1 MKVLFAGSPRPSAKI
16 LRALNA
22 SSLDVVGVISQPD
35 KRSKRNKPIEPSKVS
50 AAAIELNLKLY
61 RPLNIDERF
70 KKIISKIK
78 FDFLLVAAY
87 GKILPPWLLELPHV
101 APVNIHFSLLP
112 KYRGASPIQAAIL
125 NGDINSGVT
134 VMQMTEGMDEGPI
147 YSKHSIPI
155 EVNDN
160 KKTLEEK
167 LTKKSIDI
175 IESELKN
182 IFKKKLIPKEQDQK
196 QAQYCNKI
204 TKLSG
209 RVDFA
214 KETSESIIKKFNAF
228 YGWPGIFFERKNIVI
243 KIHGLELLDKF
254 SNIKFSEDIKFLA
267 NGIAFKTKDKPIVIT
282 YLQFPGKQ
290 IISSKNAINSYA
302 EFFKK

>member
-35 KRSKRNKPIEPSKVS
+35 KRSKRNKPVEPSKVS

-175 IESELKN
+175 IETDLKN

>member
-1 MKVLFAGSPRPSAKI
+1 MKVLFAGSPKPSAKI

-35 KRSKRNKPIEPSKVS
+35 KRSKRNKPVEPSKVS

-61 RPLNIDERF
+61 RPLNIDEGF

-87 GKILPPWLLELPHV
+87 GKILPLWLLELPHV
-101 APVNIHFSLLP
+101 ASVNIHFSLLP
-112 KYRGASPIQAAIL
+112 KYRGASPVQAAIL

-134 VMQMTEGMDEGPI
+134 VMKMTERMDEGPI
-147 YSKHSIPI
+147 YSKYSVPI
-155 EVNDN
+155 KVNDN

-167 LTKKSIDI
+167 LTKKSIVI
-175 IESELKN
+175 IESDLKN
-182 IFKKKLIPKEQDQK
+182 IFNKKLIPKEQDQK
-196 QAQYCNKI
+196 QVQYCSKI

-209 RVDFA
+209 RVEFT

-228 YGWPGIFFERKNIVI
+228 YGWPGIFFERNNIAI
-243 KIHGLELLDKF
+243 KIHGIEPLDKF
-254 SNIKFSEDIKFLA
+254 YNIKFSKDIKLLPS
-267 NGIAFKTKDKPIVIT
+267 GLAFKTKDKPIVIT
-282 YLQFPGKQ
+282 HLQFPGKQ
-290 IISSKNAINSYA
+290 IISSKDAINSYA
-302 EFFKK
+302 EFFK

>member
-1 MKVLFAGSPRPSAKI
+1 MKVLFAGSPSPSAKI

-35 KRSKRNKPIEPSKVS
+35 KRSKRNNPIEPSKVS

-175 IESELKN
+175 IETDLKN

>member
-1 MKVLFAGSPRPSAKI
+1 MKVLFAGSPNPSANI
-16 LRALNA
+16 LRVLNA

-35 KRSKRNKPIEPSKVS
+35 KRSKRNKPVEPSKVS
-50 AAAIELNLKLY
+50 AAAIELNLNLY
-61 RPLNIDERF
+61 RPLNIDEDF

-87 GKILPPWLLELPHV
+87 GKILPLWLLELPHV
-101 APVNIHFSLLP
+101 ASVNIHFSLLP
-112 KYRGASPIQAAIL
+112 KYRGASPVQTAIL

-134 VMQMTEGMDEGPI
+134 VMKMTEGMDEGPI
-147 YSKHSIPI
+147 YSKYSIPI

-175 IESELKN
+175 IESDLKN
-182 IFKKKLIPKEQDQK
+182 IFNKKLIPKEQDQK

-209 RVDFA
+209 RVDFT

-228 YGWPGIFFERKNIVI
+228 YGWPGIFFERNNIAI
-243 KIHGLELLDKF
+243 KIHGIEPLDKF
-254 SNIKFSEDIKFLA
+254 SNIKFSKDIKLLPS
-267 NGIAFKTKDKPIVIT
+267 GLAFKTKDKPIVIT
-282 YLQFPGKQ
+282 RLQFPGKQ
-290 IISSKNAINSYA
+290 IISSKDAINSYA
-302 EFFKK
+302 EFFK

>member
-35 KRSKRNKPIEPSKVS
+35 KRSKRNNPIEPSKVS

-175 IESELKN
+175 IETDLKN

-302 EFFKK
+302 EFFKE